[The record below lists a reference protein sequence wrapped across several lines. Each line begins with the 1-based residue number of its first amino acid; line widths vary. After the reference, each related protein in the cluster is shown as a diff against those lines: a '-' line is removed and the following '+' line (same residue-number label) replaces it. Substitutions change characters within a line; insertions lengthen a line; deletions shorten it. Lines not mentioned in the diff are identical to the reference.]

1 MGRSVPNPMSDPL
14 SPQPLLSS
22 YQKKIV
28 AAAITGLALLLL
40 FLLVVGTILV
50 AGKLLGI
57 FSTVIWPL
65 ATATILTLLLK
76 PVVTTLQRVT
86 RLNRLLSII
95 LLYLLVILLLMGIAL
110 LVLPSLVLQAIE
122 LFEAFPPIFDKLIT
136 LLNERA
142 PGWLSYLQDTIK
154 ADNLNKLGQQMGEV
168 LRNVLAGSGGALKV
182 FGQGLAGFLSWTVA
196 VAIIPVYL
204 FFFLQFD
211 HAVIPRLR
219 NFLPFLK
226 REQQDDALFLAG
238 EFADI
243 MVAFFRGQF
252 LISLIMGILLG
263 TGFTLC
269 GLTSGFFIGMILG
282 LLNLIP
288 YLGTILGVATTLP
301 LAFFQTDGGWSITLA
316 VLAVMA
322 LVQVIEGWVLT
333 PNIMGSKTGLHPAV
347 IIFSVFFWGIAL
359 NGLLGMVLAIPLS
372 AFFVTF
378 WRLAKRKYLP
388 LLLSR
393 ES

>member
-1 MGRSVPNPMSDPL
+1 MSDPY
-14 SPQPLLSS
+14 SPQPLLSP
-22 YQKKIV
+22 YQRKVV
-28 AAAITGLALLLL
+28 ASAITGLSLLLL
-40 FLLVVGTILV
+40 FLLVIGIILV

-76 PVVTTLQRVT
+76 PVVTTLQRIT
-86 RLNRLLSII
+86 RLNRLISII
-95 LLYLLVILLLMGIAL
+95 LLYLLVILLLLSTAL
-110 LVLPSLVLQAIE
+110 LVLPSLVLQAIA
-122 LFEAFPPIFDKLIT
+122 LFESFPPIFEKLIA

-142 PGWLSYLQDTIK
+142 PGWLSYLQDNLN
-154 ADNLNKLGQQMGEV
+154 ADNLNKFGQQMGEV
-168 LRNVLAGSGGALKV
+168 FRNLLAGSGGALKV

-219 NFLPFLK
+219 SLLPFLK
-226 REQQDDALFLAG
+226 REHQDDALFLAG

-263 TGFTLC
+263 TGFSLC
-269 GLTSGFFIGMILG
+269 GLSSGFFIGMILG

-301 LAFFQTDGGWSITLA
+301 LAFFQTDGGWSLTLA
-316 VLAVMA
+316 VLAVMV

-378 WRLAKRKYLP
+378 WRLVERKYLP
-388 LLLSR
+388 LFPDR
-393 ES
+393 EDSPRRI